1 MNAGNTGNETSH
13 INSLYNNAEFRRS
26 IKQKTVYATFL
37 VLIFNMLEKF
47 TNKVEQTQ
55 TAFSLNDLTTL

>member
-1 MNAGNTGNETSH
+1 MNAGNTRNEASR

-26 IKQKTVYATFL
+26 IKQKSGYATFL
-37 VLIFNMLEKF
+37 VLIFIMLTQF

-55 TAFSLNDLTTL
+55 TAFSLNDLTTH